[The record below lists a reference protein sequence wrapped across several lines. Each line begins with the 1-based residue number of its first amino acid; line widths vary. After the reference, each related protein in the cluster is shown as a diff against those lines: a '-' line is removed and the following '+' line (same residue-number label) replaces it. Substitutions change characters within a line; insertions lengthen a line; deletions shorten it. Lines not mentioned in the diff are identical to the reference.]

1 MAQAVRVFPTGPAA
15 HFDYSDLVMA
25 RADCQLAAILL
36 LGKFSSLALARVH
49 LERQST
55 LRNSDISLAHS
66 SNYLP
71 TI

>member
-1 MAQAVRVFPTGPAA
+1 
-15 HFDYSDLVMA
+15 VMA